1 MSNINNISDRL
12 FGNVIVNPTRG
23 ELRSLAN
30 NMEKTTE
37 FNSAS
42 YISEVKNRSAKNT
55 YIVDEIETGVD
66 QQKISKAKADE
77 IAAKVFEYI
86 KNKDV
91 IRVDRKM
98 GMNEKFSFNC
108 RLYISKEY
116 ARIAHMWNNTLFN
129 PTDSENP
136 DLVSIYIPEWPER
149 IMIAYPESGV
159 TFILGSDYF
168 GESKKSFLR
177 MAMYKVKKAGGLG
190 FHAGSKVLRVYD
202 NNDELKDVGFIMF
215 GLSGTGKTTLTIH
228 DHELS
233 GEEKAVVRQ
242 DDVVFMDED
251 GCCFGTENGFYI
263 KTEGLN
269 PKQQSVLYK
278 AATSENAALENIKVD
293 ENGKVDFYDTTLTS
307 NGRGVILRDEI
318 DTTDDTVD
326 LEKANKIIFITR
338 RNDIVPPVVKLDPKQ
353 ALDAFM
359 LGESIETSAGDPTKA
374 GQSKRCVGT
383 NPFIMGPEIEEGL
396 RLKEILQNNPD
407 MECFILNTGSV
418 GAKENTDGE
427 KLTIKVSTTI
437 MKEIARDNITW
448 VKDDE
453 WGYMIPTNVCGIDIE
468 KYNPRNYYTK
478 EEYAKI
484 ATKLKLERQEWLAKY
499 ENLVIDEIATTI

>member
-1 MSNINNISDRL
+1 FVHGI
-12 FGNVIVNPTRG
+12 
-23 ELRSLAN
+23 
-30 NMEKTTE
+30 
-37 FNSAS
+37 
-42 YISEVKNRSAKNT
+42 
-55 YIVDEIETGVD
+55 IVDEIETGVD

-202 NNDELKDVGFIMF
+202 KNDELKDVGFIMF

-499 ENLVIDEIATTI
+499 ENLVIDEIAATI